1 MALMGHGTSYMALMS
16 HGTILKKYIFRRLN
30 YLIYRIEKRVSK
42 KTAKSKKKQD
52 NR

>member
-1 MALMGHGTSYMALMS
+1 MGHGTSYMALMS
-16 HGTILKKYIFRRLN
+16 HGTILKKYIFRFN
-30 YLIYRIEKRVSK
+30 YLIYRTEKRVSK

>member
-16 HGTILKKYIFRRLN
+16 HGTILKKYIFRFN
-30 YLIYRIEKRVSK
+30 YLIYRTEKRVSK

>member
-16 HGTILKKYIFRRLN
+16 HGTILKKYIFRLN